1 MMSDT
6 RRGSRIVN
14 RLLVGASRANYGLA
28 KRYYFS
34 NQEKVYRSYAE
45 PPLLVY
51 QMGKVGSSTAVATL
65 KTVNLDA
72 PIYHVHFLSP
82 DLVQKYEEKRRP
94 YLRTHKVGALQHI
107 WQYQFIRR
115 HLQEPGRTGKWRV
128 ISLVRDPVARNLA
141 TFFEHIEVL
150 SEDGDCW
157 DLKSWEYE
165 FETRVCRDD
174 QVRLI
179 DLFYEKCRHETPL
192 VYFDR
197 EFRDVLG
204 FDIFEFEFPV
214 EQGYQISRG
223 DNADF
228 LVIRLEDLNR
238 CAAQAFSEFLGVD
251 GFQLINR
258 NVGDGKEYAEIYD
271 RFKRIIKLPSDYL
284 DRMYDSKFSRHF
296 YTEVEIAEFRKR
308 WVRQ

>member
-1 MMSDT
+1 MFETARASSMFS
-6 RRGSRIVN
+6 G
-14 RLLVGASRANYGLA
+14 LLVRASRLNYRLA

-34 NQEKVYRSYAE
+34 IQEKEYKRHPN

-65 KTVNLDA
+65 NTVELDS

-82 DLVQKYEEKRRP
+82 DLVRKYEAKRRS
-94 YLRTHKVGALQHI
+94 YLRTRKVGALQHI
-107 WQYQFIRR
+107 WQYQFIRKLLKDQD
-115 HLQEPGRTGKWRV
+115 HKGKWRV
-128 ISLVRDPVARNLA
+128 ISLVRDPVARNLG

-157 DLKSWEYE
+157 NLKSWEYE

-179 DLFYEKCRHETPL
+179 ELFYEKCRHDTPL

-204 FDIFEFEFPV
+204 FDVFESEFPV
-214 EQGYQISRG
+214 ERGYQISRR

-258 NVGDGKEYAEIYD
+258 NVGGGKEYAEIYD

-284 DRMYDSKFSRHF
+284 DRMYDSKFARHF